1 MTDADFDVLLDQFR
15 ASLQDCRELYLSC
28 ARLCIEQHASSLPNA
43 PQDFLP
49 LMDDLHKGL
58 LIKTYVSVVE
68 ADQRWSKQEKRLG
81 RVLFDHIWPGG
92 VPGGKLREA
101 AQHVFRE
108 AQTLKWH
115 ALVRPFHQMP
125 PLRER
130 ISDLQTL
137 VFRIANLVAKADGA
151 INHVE
156 ERRLNAIQQELD
168 LHLSGAGRRGPTARK
183 VEPRLPPID
192 TGQAAQVMQ
201 AETEQ
206 LRQQYDIKSEIAL
219 DVDEKSSEE
228 RLAEALARLETL
240 IGLEQVKHEI
250 RTLTNFLN
258 LQQQRVAAGLP
269 QTDLSLHL
277 VFGGNPG
284 TGKTTVA
291 RIVGQ
296 IYGAMGILNKGHL
309 VETDRSGLVAEYAGQ
324 TGPRTNKKIDE
335 ALDGVLFI
343 DEAYSLVA
351 ETGDDPYGREAVQAL
366 LKRMED
372 DRARLVVILAGYPN
386 EMETLLR
393 TNPGLSSRFNT
404 KLTFED
410 YSPENLGRI
419 FGELCVQNHY
429 QLPTATKVRL
439 LFAFAWLYEHRDD
452 HFGNGRLVRNTF
464 ENAVRRLANRV
475 AGVAPLTKELL
486 TTLQADDIQFD
497 DLPNDAWQQLEDRD
511 VKISVTC
518 PGCRAV
524 NSISPDYLDRR
535 LRCQRCDHRFVPGW
549 GGLLW
554 EEDKRSP

>member
-1 MTDADFDVLLDQFR
+1 MTDSDFDILLEQFR
-15 ASLQDCRELYLSC
+15 SSLQDCQQLYSSC
-28 ARLCIEQHASSLPNA
+28 ARLCIEQHSTFLPNP

-49 LMDDLHKGL
+49 LMDDLHKGM
-58 LIKTYVSVVE
+58 LIKIYVSVVE
-68 ADQRWSKQEKRLG
+68 ADQRWSKEEKQLG
-81 RVLFDHIWPGG
+81 RILFDHIWPGG

-108 AQTLKWH
+108 AQTLKWP
-115 ALVRPFHQMP
+115 ALVRPFHQIP
-125 PLRER
+125 PLRDR

-151 INHVE
+151 ISQVE
-156 ERRLNAIQQELD
+156 ERRLHAIQQELD
-168 LHLSGAGRRGPTARK
+168 LHLSNVRQDELQPAKREHRVPA
-183 VEPRLPPID
+183 VEGSQTVQI
-192 TGQAAQVMQ
+192 MQ
-201 AETEQ
+201 EENSQ
-206 LRQQYDIKSEIAL
+206 LRQRYDIQSDLAIET
-219 DVDEKSSEE
+219 DEKTREE
-228 RLAEALARLETL
+228 QLAETLAKLDTL

-250 RTLTNFLN
+250 RTLTNFLH
-258 LQQQRVAAGLP
+258 LQQQRAAAGLP
-269 QTDLSLHL
+269 QTNLSLHL

-296 IYGAMGILNKGHL
+296 IYGAMGILAKGHL

-351 ETGDDPYGREAVQAL
+351 ETGDDPFGREAVQTL

-386 EMETLLR
+386 EMDALLR

-410 YSPENLGRI
+410 YSPADLGRI
-419 FGELCVQNHY
+419 FGELCTQNHY
-429 QLPTATKVRL
+429 EIPTETRVRL
-439 LFAFAWLYEHRDD
+439 LLGFDWLYARRDE

-486 TTLQADDIQFD
+486 TTLQSDDIQFEE
-497 DLPNDAWQQLEDRD
+497 LPADYWQSLEGSKVR
-511 VKISVTC
+511 IQVTC
-518 PGCRAV
+518 AGCGDV
-524 NSISPDYLDRR
+524 NSISADHLIRR
-535 LRCQRCDHRFVPGW
+535 LRCHRCDHRFVPGW
-549 GGLLW
+549 GAPTIV
-554 EEDKRSP
+554 EKK

>member
-1 MTDADFDVLLDQFR
+1 MTDSDFDTLLEQFR
-15 ASLQDCRELYLSC
+15 SSLKDCQQLYLSC
-28 ARLCIEQHASSLPNA
+28 ARLCVEQYSNFLPNS

-49 LMDDLHKGL
+49 LMDDLHKGM
-58 LIKTYVSVVE
+58 LIKIYVSVVE
-68 ADQRWSKQEKRLG
+68 ADQRWSKEVKRLG

-108 AQTLKWH
+108 AQTLKWN
-115 ALVRPFHQMP
+115 ALVRPFHQIA
-125 PLRER
+125 PLRDR
-130 ISDLQTL
+130 RSDLQTL
-137 VFRIANLVAKADGA
+137 VFRIANLVAKADGGMS
-151 INHVE
+151 HVE
-156 ERRLNAIQQELD
+156 ERRLHAIQQELD
-168 LHLSGAGRRGPTARK
+168 LYMSRVRK
-183 VEPRLPPID
+183 DETSKWKKEPSLPAAESMQ
-192 TGQAAQVMQ
+192 TVQAMQ
-201 AETEQ
+201 EETEQ
-206 LRQQYDIKSEIAL
+206 LRERYEIKSDL
-219 DVDEKSSEE
+219 DFAVEQDEKTQEE
-228 RLAEALARLETL
+228 KLAETLARLDTL

-258 LQQQRVAAGLP
+258 LQQQRAAAGLP
-269 QTDLSLHL
+269 ETDLSLHL

-296 IYGAMGILNKGHL
+296 IYGTMGILSKGHL

-343 DEAYSLVA
+343 DEAYSLVS
-351 ETGDDPYGREAVQAL
+351 ESGDDPYGREAIQTL

-386 EMETLLR
+386 EMDGLLR

-410 YSPENLGRI
+410 YSPEDLGRI
-419 FGELCVQNHY
+419 FGELCEQNHY
-429 QLPTATKVRL
+429 QVPTATKLRVLRG
-439 LFAFAWLYEHRDD
+439 FDWLYEQRDE

-475 AGVAPLTKELL
+475 AGVAPLTNELL
-486 TTLQADDIQFD
+486 TTLEADDIQFE
-497 DLPNDAWQQLEDRD
+497 DLPDDFWEQKEDLEL
-511 VKISVTC
+511 KISVTC
-518 PGCRAV
+518 PGCGDV
-524 NSISPDYLDRR
+524 NSISADYLDRR
-535 LRCQRCDHRFVPGW
+535 LRCHRCDHRFVPSW
-549 GGLLW
+549 GAPTFV
-554 EEDKRSP
+554 EKK